1 MDSLQFRHNFSA
13 PPTSQSSAVENYP
26 SNDIDQKHKKGM
38 SPGGV
43 AFLVCGLALL
53 ATCAAL
59 FIAFRVNHACVERRN
74 SLESTSTMHSLPI
87 STARGEVSYL
97 RIFILPELV
106 ELFLAH
112 GTLEP
117 FYVSL

>member
-1 MDSLQFRHNFSA
+1 MDSLPIRHNFSA

-38 SPGGV
+38 SPGGI
-43 AFLVCGLALL
+43 AFLVCGLALA

-59 FIAFRVNHACVERRN
+59 FIAFRINQARAARHN
-74 SLESTSTMHSLPI
+74 SLESTTTMHSLPI

-97 RIFILPELV
+97 
-106 ELFLAH
+106 
-112 GTLEP
+112 
-117 FYVSL
+117 